1 MAKLLMAK
9 CSSPTN
15 NKILYSQAA
24 LTQILDSPEKQS
36 LYSNSHVHLCGRLSF
51 CALSLF
57 IYVRA
62 YIYIYIYVHAYT
74 CEHIE
79 KCIYTGRQSDK
90 DKKYMCL
97 HDTCILMTGSL
108 HYSNKYLNYKEL
120 LFLLLMRRIS
130 LHVL

>member
-9 CSSPTN
+9 CSNPTN

-51 CALSLF
+51 CVLSLF
-57 IYVRA
+57 ICVYANIHTYSCV
-62 YIYIYIYVHAYT
+62 YMYVHTYT
-74 CEHIE
+74 CVHIE
-79 KCIYTGRQSDK
+79 KCIYTRRQSDK
-90 DKKYMCL
+90 DNEYICL

-108 HYSNKYLNYKEL
+108 HYSN
-120 LFLLLMRRIS
+120 
-130 LHVL
+130 